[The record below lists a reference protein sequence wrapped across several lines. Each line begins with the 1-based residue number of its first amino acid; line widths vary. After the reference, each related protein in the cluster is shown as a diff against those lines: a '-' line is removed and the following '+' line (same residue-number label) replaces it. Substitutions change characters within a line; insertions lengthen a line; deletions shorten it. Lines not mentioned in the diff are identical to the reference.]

1 MKDFFS
7 SEPLLFLKGAV
18 VFAIGPLNHQL
29 SYLAL
34 AMVIDLIFGVQVALK
49 EKNFKPMVMVKKFGI
64 KAVTYSLWIAMFHAF
79 DMVAGFP
86 DTARWS
92 LILILVGLEIM
103 SAIKNTS
110 KLGYGVL
117 ADALERLYLS
127 LAKQKGGATD
137 VEEEQPEAKPKKRR
151 TSSGKKKPT
160 EASDNDSTNV

>member
-1 MKDFFS
+1 MKNFFL

-18 VFAIGPLNHQL
+18 VFAIGSLNHQL

-34 AMVIDLIFGVQVALK
+34 AMVIDLIFGIQVALK
-49 EKNFKPMVMVKKFGI
+49 ERNFKAMTLVKKFGV
-64 KAVTYSLWIAMFHAF
+64 KAVIYTLWIAMFHAF

-110 KLGYGVL
+110 KLGYGSL
-117 ADALERLYLS
+117 ADTLERLYLS
-127 LAKQKGGATD
+127 LAKQKGGTND
-137 VEEEQPEAKPKKRR
+137 VEEPKKMPKAR
-151 TSSGKKKPT
+151 KKRPPATPT
-160 EASDNDSTNV
+160 DGSDTL